1 VQVHS
6 FAKRDRSQLVDVV
19 QANHRLRELQIS
31 DVLEPRP
38 NFLRSHGEILLG
50 AHFLKALKDE
60 RGQAVPLRRV
70 EEKSPIDW

>member
-1 VQVHS
+1 MG
-6 FAKRDRSQLVDVV
+6 DRFQLVDVV

-38 NFLRSHGEILLG
+38 KSLGSHGEILLG

>member
-1 VQVHS
+1 MG
-6 FAKRDRSQLVDVV
+6 DRFQLVDVV

-38 NFLRSHGEILLG
+38 KSLGSHGEILLG
-50 AHFLKALKDE
+50 AHFLKALKALKDE